1 MSLKVVRLDK
11 IRKQFFRNVILFMLV
26 SKVMKFC
33 VAKISKDFTES
44 MKTNLEELQKV
55 SQTAKF
61 ITC

>member
-26 SKVMKFC
+26 SKVMKLC

>member
-1 MSLKVVRLDK
+1 
-11 IRKQFFRNVILFMLV
+11 
-26 SKVMKFC
+26 MKFC

-44 MKTNLEELQKV
+44 MITNLEELQKV